1 MRGGKLTYIPFV
13 WRPVNGQ
20 DMNATTASN
29 QTALSA
35 EGGAGAW
42 QAWDITIGVNDAIFM
57 LIGFSI
63 GSLGTAVCFM
73 ATRHCTLC
81 RKKRDDNDDDDDE
94 LIA

>member
-1 MRGGKLTYIPFV
+1 MRGGKVTYILAV

-20 DMNATTASN
+20 HMNATAASN

-35 EGGAGAW
+35 GGRGGW
-42 QAWDITIGVNDAIFM
+42 GLSGVTVGINDAIFM

-73 ATRHCTLC
+73 ATRHCKLC
-81 RKKRDDNDDDDDE
+81 RKKRDDEDDE
-94 LIA
+94 ILA